1 MNFFKRIFG
10 LLKFIL
16 MFVWLLLILLIGAK
30 LAQQNPQL
38 MQVDLLVWT
47 TPEASAGVTLSVTLL
62 TGVLLGVLAMLP
74 SLLILKARLRKTRGK
89 VAKVEQQRSLQLTKD
104 PVLS

>member
-16 MFVWLLLILLIGAK
+16 MFVWLLFILLIGAK

-89 VAKVEQQRSLQLTKD
+89 VEKVEQQRSLQLTKD